1 MSLITIDENKN
12 AVLDPSTA
20 SEFAYFER
28 QLKYIKEQED
38 LLKQAIKKEMEENGI
53 IKIDTDEIT
62 ITFVGETTRETF
74 DSKGFRADYP
84 VLYDDYVL
92 IKPVSSSIRIR
103 VKQ

>member
-28 QLKYIKEQED
+28 QIKYIKEQEE

-53 IKIDTDEIT
+53 IKLDTDDLT
-62 ITFVGETTRETF
+62 ITYILGFDRETF
-74 DSKGFRADYP
+74 DTKGFKADYP
-84 VLYDDYVL
+84 TLYDDYVL
-92 IKPVSSSIRIR
+92 MKPVSSSIRIK
-103 VKQ
+103 VK